1 MHGGYSLM
9 YNYRMFIKRFS
20 ALVIAFFAVAVCG
33 AQFLFAEGIGVSKLL
48 YQGHASFR
56 LTTSKGVVVYIDPFA
71 GKGYDVPADIILVT
85 HEHQDHNNVGL
96 VTQKKTCLIIRAK
109 DMLVSGVYKSIEAD
123 GIKIQAVEAYNRNHP
138 KSECVGFVITL
149 EDGIM
154 LYHAGD
160 TSLTEDMKTKLPLM
174 KIDYAFYPCDGVY
187 NMDVREA
194 AKCASYVGAKHSV
207 PIHTKPGELFDLKV
221 GAVFA
226 GLCPAG
232 TSLII
237 KPGEAAVVS
246 KE

>member
-1 MHGGYSLM
+1 M
-9 YNYRMFIKRFS
+9 YNCRMFIKRFA
-20 ALVIAFFAVAVCG
+20 ALVIAFLAVAVYG
-33 AQFLFAEGIGVSKLL
+33 AQFLFAEGTGMSRLL

-96 VTQKKTCLIIRAK
+96 VTQKKTCRILRAK
-109 DMLVSGVYKSIEAD
+109 DMLVSGIYKSIEAD
-123 GIKIQAVEAYNRNHP
+123 GIKIQAAQAYNRNHL

-149 EDGIM
+149 EDGTM

-194 AKCASYVGAKHSV
+194 AKCASYVSAKHSV
-207 PIHTKPGELFDLKV
+207 PIHTKPGELFDLKA

-237 KPGEAAVVS
+237 KPGEEAVIS